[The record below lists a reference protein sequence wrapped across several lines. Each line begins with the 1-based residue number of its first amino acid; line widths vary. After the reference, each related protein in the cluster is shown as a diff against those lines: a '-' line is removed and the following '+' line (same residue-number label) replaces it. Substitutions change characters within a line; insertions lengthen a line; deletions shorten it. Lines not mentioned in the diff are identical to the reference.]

1 MSTLNNM
8 DVRLVKALEQ
18 YERRLQGAKRH
29 SNKYYHK
36 NVHAIS
42 EKRVI
47 EAIGRGVTPIKRS
60 LEKYDRVAITE
71 AWLEYAANQTELS
84 NRAKAFHLYLTG
96 IEWVPICACV

>member
-1 MSTLNNM
+1 MEE
-8 DVRLVKALEQ
+8 VRVAKALKQ
-18 YERRLQGAKRH
+18 YERRLEGAKRY

-60 LEKYDRVAITE
+60 LEKYNRAAITE
-71 AWLEYAANQTELS
+71 AWLEYAVNQTELS
-84 NRAKAFHLYLTG
+84 NRAKTFHLYLTG
-96 IEWVPICACV
+96 SEWVPICACV